1 MFPCAV
7 QCILV
12 AYLFYTQQFIFLNTI
27 SLYCSLL
34 SLLPTDYHQILLC
47 ICESVLLYTVVCVI
61 FQIQHIIYN
70 TVFVFFCL
78 TYLLSVIPCR
88 SIHIVENDRISLFLL
103 SDIPLYIC
111 IYTYLHTVLCCGQS
125 CSRVQL
131 FATPWMQPARLI
143 CPWGF
148 SRQEY
153 WSGLQCPSPGD
164 LPNPRTEP
172 RSPALLSEPPGKP
185 YVHYIF
191 FIHSSLDEPLI
202 CFHILAVLN
211 DAAMNIRG
219 AIISLTQFS

>member
-34 SLLPTDYHQILLC
+34 SLLPTDHQILLY

-88 SIHIVENDRISLFLL
+88 SIHIVENDRISFFLL
-103 SDIPLYIC
+103 SNIPQYIC
-111 IYTYLHTVLCCGQS
+111 IYTYLHSVLSCGQS
-125 CSRVQL
+125 RSHVQL
-131 FATPWMQPARLI
+131 FATPWMQPVRLL
-143 CPWGF
+143 CLWGF

-153 WSGLQCPSPGD
+153 WSGLKCPSPGD
-164 LPNPRTEP
+164 LPNPRIEP
-172 RSPALLSEPPGKP
+172 RSPALQVDSLLSEPPVKP
-185 YVHYIF
+185 
-191 FIHSSLDEPLI
+191 P
-202 CFHILAVLN
+202 A
-211 DAAMNIRG
+211 
-219 AIISLTQFS
+219 T